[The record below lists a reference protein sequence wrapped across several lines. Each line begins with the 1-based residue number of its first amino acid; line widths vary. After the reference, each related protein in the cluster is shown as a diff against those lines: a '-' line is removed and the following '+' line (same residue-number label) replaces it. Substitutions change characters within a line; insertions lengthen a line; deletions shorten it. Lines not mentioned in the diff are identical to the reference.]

1 VTDTSWPRI
10 KQVFL
15 DALERP
21 AAERAAF
28 LRAEVGDDTAAL
40 SELEEMLA
48 AHEDTGSL
56 EIERKLAA
64 VAESAGAPAEGAAR
78 EGDRLGPWRLLR
90 RLGEGGMGEV
100 WLGERADGTYEQ
112 RVAVKLVRHGYQA
125 AEMISRFSRERRILA
140 RLEHPNI
147 ARLLDGGVAP
157 DGRPYLVM
165 EYVDGVPIT
174 GYCTARGLDVRARV
188 ALFLTVCD
196 AVSFAHARLVVHR
209 DLKPA
214 NILVGEDGRPLLLDF
229 GIAKLLEPDPDED
242 EAASTRPIDR
252 VLTPE
257 HAAPEQLRGE
267 AVSAATDVWGLGVLL
282 YELLT
287 GERPYRFPTRSPTE
301 IERILAERNAPPPSA
316 AVPAGSLRK
325 TLRGDLDAVALSALR
340 KSVAERYPSA
350 REFAEDL
357 GRWLEGRPVHA
368 LRPSFAYRARKFVR
382 RHLVPV
388 ASGAALA
395 ILLVAFAVS
404 SRLQSRRV
412 AVERDRARA
421 EQAKAERAV
430 DMLVGIFQTSDPT
443 VTPGGDTLRV
453 ADLLDRTEGQVE
465 AIRDQPDLQSRLWQV
480 LAGVSFVRSR
490 PGHARELYERALD
503 ARRRAGEGDDLES
516 AHLLHSI
523 ARITMIEKGPKA
535 AEPLLRASLA
545 RLRGLL
551 GERHADVAVALQD
564 LGAVVTDDGES
575 IRLLEQSLTIRRGA
589 VPPDSSGIAAV
600 LNALAVRHW
609 STHELDAADSL
620 FTQSLAFL
628 SAQLPPDHPNVM
640 TVRHNLAAVAA
651 QHGDFAKAVG
661 MQRELLADRRRV
673 FGDSTLDVAASC
685 QALGVQLASEGHF
698 EEARQLLTEAYR
710 ILAKCLGGDNDQV
723 AEAARDLA
731 RACVLDGR
739 EAQALELMNEAVAI
753 SSRAHGAGSWETANY
768 LSSRAVVSAEAGHL
782 DQGVAEA
789 RAALAT
795 IEQAKDAEAG
805 SSEWARGN
813 LALLLLAAGRPDEAE
828 PLLRRATPPG
838 SDASV
843 AHRALTAGV
852 RCTLAASLVGQGR
865 FEEAQPL
872 FAQGLPT
879 FRAWKSADPLGRR
892 IVEAAMSTLEAQR
905 RHGK

>member
-1 VTDTSWPRI
+1 MADTSWPRI

-15 DALERP
+15 DALDRP

-28 LRAEVGDDTAAL
+28 LRAAVGDDAAAL
-40 SELEEMLA
+40 GELEEMLA

-64 VAESAGAPAEGAAR
+64 AAAAPLEGAAR

-100 WLGERADGTYEQ
+100 WLGERADGQFEQ
-112 RVAVKLVRHGYQA
+112 RVAVKLVRHGYHA

-165 EYVDGVPIT
+165 EYVDGAPIT
-174 GYCTARGLDVRARV
+174 RWCAARGLDVRARV

-214 NILVGEDGRPLLLDF
+214 NILVGEDGRPKLLDF
-229 GIAKLLEPDPDED
+229 GIAKLLESDPDED
-242 EAASTRPIDR
+242 EAAATRPIDR

-316 AVPAGSLRK
+316 AVAAGSLRK

-350 REFAEDL
+350 RELAEDL
-357 GRWLEGRPVHA
+357 ECWLHGRPVHA
-368 LRPSFAYRARKFVR
+368 VRPSFAYRARKFVR

-388 ASGAALA
+388 VSGVALA
-395 ILLVAFAVS
+395 TLLVAFAVS

-430 DMLVGIFQTSDPT
+430 DMLVGIFQSSNPT
-443 VTPGGDTLRV
+443 VTPGADTLRV
-453 ADLLDRTEGQVE
+453 SDLLDRTEGQVD
-465 AIRDQPDLQSRLWQV
+465 ALSDQPDLQSRLWQV

-490 PGHARELYERALD
+490 PAHARELFERALD

-516 AHLLHSI
+516 AHIQHVL
-523 ARITMIEKGPKA
+523 ARITLTEKGRKA
-535 AEPLLRASLA
+535 AVPLFRDSLV
-545 RLRGLL
+545 RLRRLTGD
-551 GERHADVAVALQD
+551 HSVDVGVALQD
-564 LGAVVTDDGES
+564 LGGTVDDDAEA
-575 IRLLEQSLTIRRGA
+575 IRLLDESLAVRRSL
-589 VPPDSSGIAAV
+589 VPPDTTGVAAT
-600 LNALAVRHW
+600 LNALAVRQWNAHDL
-609 STHELDAADSL
+609 EAADSL
-620 FTQSLAFL
+620 FTQSLAIL
-628 SAQLPPDHPNVM
+628 SSQLPADHPNVM
-640 TVRHNLAAVAA
+640 ALRNNLAAVSA
-651 QHGDFAKAVG
+651 QHGDFAKAER
-661 MQRELLADRRRV
+661 MQRELLADRRRT
-673 FGDSTLDVAASC
+673 FGDSSIDAAESR
-685 QALGVQLASEGHF
+685 QALGVALASQGRFTESR
-698 EEARQLLTEAYR
+698 EALSEAYR
-710 ILAKCLGGDNDQV
+710 VLEKCLGRANDEV
-723 AEAARDLA
+723 AAAAQDLA
-731 RACVLDGR
+731 RAYVLEGNASR
-739 EAQALELMNEAVAI
+739 GAEVLSEALAI
-753 SSRAHGAGSWETANY
+753 ASRAHGADSPEAATFA
-768 LSSRAVVSAEAGHL
+768 SAHAVALAEAGNPEPA
-782 DQGVAEA
+782 VAEA
-789 RAALAT
+789 RRALAT
-795 IEQAKDAEAG
+795 LERSTGTEPG
-805 SSEWARGN
+805 SAEWARGN
-813 LALLLLAAGRPDEAE
+813 LGLLLLATGRPDEAE
-828 PLLRRATPPG
+828 PLLRRAEPPG
-838 SDASV
+838 SDTSV
-843 AHRALTAGV
+843 AHRAVVAGL
-852 RCTLAASLVGQGR
+852 RCALAASLVGQRR
-865 FEEAQPL
+865 FEEARPL
-872 FAQGLPT
+872 FAQNLPV
-879 FRAWKSADPLGRR
+879 FRAWRSGDPLLRTV
-892 IVEAAMSTLEAQR
+892 VEGAMSTLDAER
-905 RHGK
+905 RHGE